1 MTRRFIGVR
10 WWLGVAFA
18 VVAAVSTAP
27 VVSQFS
33 TRSQNAF
40 RERAALLAPQS
51 TTLAAQNVR
60 SLQRIARQQNIELHV
75 YDRVG
80 KRIGSA
86 APESGRVS
94 APSQERD
101 ALQVALRG

>member
-18 VVAAVSTAP
+18 VVAAVSTAL

-40 RERAALLAPQS
+40 RERAEV
-51 TTLAAQNVR
+51 LAAQSTSLAAHDVA
-60 SLQRIARQQNIELHV
+60 SLQRIARQQNIESHV
-75 YDRVG
+75 YDGAG
-80 KRIGSA
+80 KRTRSA
-86 APESGRVS
+86 APASGRAT
-94 APSQERD
+94 APSQQPE
-101 ALQVALRG
+101 ALRVAPRR